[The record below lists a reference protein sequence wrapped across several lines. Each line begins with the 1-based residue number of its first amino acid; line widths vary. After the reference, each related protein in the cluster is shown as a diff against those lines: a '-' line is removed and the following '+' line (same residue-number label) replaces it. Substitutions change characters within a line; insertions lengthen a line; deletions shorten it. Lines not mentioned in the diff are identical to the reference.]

1 MDMAS
6 GLEMGSEELRSRLV
20 EFDQAVG
27 LLFPGYRYELLIV
40 GGGALILMG
49 LLDRP
54 TADLDALTF
63 PADLQDLMEQYD
75 IRGHA
80 VTFEHNFPLN
90 RDDRRVALDLPTE
103 NGICYTASL
112 EDLVASKLC
121 SHREQDQSDIRESA
135 VLDAIDW
142 EKLEAVAAE
151 MPLNCLSADHAPADI
166 QGIPEHLRRVPVRRG
181 HAGSR
186 PLGRAGAQ
194 ASTPLSAAR
203 AVGRRD
209 RSRRSSRGAARG

>member
-1 MDMAS
+1 MAS

-80 VTFEHNFPLN
+80 VTFEHNFPFN
-90 RDDRRVALDLPTE
+90 RDDRRVRLDLPIE
-103 NGICYTASL
+103 HGVCYTASL

-121 SHREQDQSDIRESA
+121 SPREQDQSDIREPA
-135 VLDAIDW
+135 VLNALDW
-142 EKLEAVAAE
+142 EKLEAVADE
-151 MPLNCLSADHAPADI
+151 MPLNCLNDRELGEFRHNY
-166 QGIPEHLRRVPVRRG
+166 RRYAKECGPC
-181 HAGSR
+181 
-186 PLGRAGAQ
+186 
-194 ASTPLSAAR
+194 AR
-203 AVGRRD
+203 
-209 RSRRSSRGAARG
+209 